1 MRLRGLPPSPSD
13 YRETAAMSD
22 ESRIAGA
29 PLEDVQARRPSS
41 HVSLARVGVT
51 GVEKVVRI
59 RSNGDEQLFYAQ
71 LECFVDL
78 GPSQKGAHMSR
89 FEETVNEAIDE
100 VILGE
105 AFKAETLAAHIS
117 ERVRD
122 RQDAMRAETS
132 IRARYPEHKPAP
144 ASGARTQEIYTML
157 GTAVAS
163 EAGTRRLI
171 GVQAQGMTAC
181 PCAQEL
187 VAGRASERLAADG
200 FTDDEIERVFEHVP
214 VATHNQR
221 GLGTLYVGCPEACS
235 ERIEAATLLQI
246 VEESMSSEIY
256 ELMKRPDEVEVV
268 EKAHRRP
275 RFVEDCVREMIRMA
289 VEEFRGFGEDVF
301 VFARQENLETI
312 HQHNVVAEHYGLIA
326 DLDRELSSDQAAASH
341 LTMRD
346 WLHRS

>member
-1 MRLRGLPPSPSD
+1 MTEQSR
-13 YRETAAMSD
+13 TA
-22 ESRIAGA
+22 GV
-29 PLEDVQARRPSS
+29 PLEDVQARRPTA
-41 HVSLARVGVT
+41 HVSLSRVGVT

-59 RSNGDEQLFYAQ
+59 SSNGDEQLFYAE

-78 GPSQKGAHMSR
+78 GPRQKGAHMSR
-89 FEETVNEAIDE
+89 FEEIVNEAIDE
-100 VILGE
+100 VVLGE
-105 AFKAETLAAHIS
+105 AFKAETLATHIA
-117 ERVRD
+117 ERVRE
-122 RQDAMRAETS
+122 RQDAARAEVT
-132 IRARYPEHKPAP
+132 IKARYPEHKPAP
-144 ASGARTQEIYTML
+144 VSGAPTQEIYTML
-157 GTAVAS
+157 GSAVAS
-163 EAGTRRLI
+163 DAGTRRLI

-187 VAGRASERLAADG
+187 VAARASERLAADG

-221 GLGTLYVGCPEACS
+221 GLGTLYIGCPEKCS
-235 ERIEAATLLQI
+235 QGIEAATLLHI

-289 VEEFRGFGEDVF
+289 VEEFRGFGEDAF

-312 HQHNVVAEHYGLIA
+312 HQHNVVAERYGLIA
-326 DLDRELSSDQAAASH
+326 ELDRELRSDEPVAAH

-346 WLHRS
+346 WLHRP